1 VQLADAVPAADLRVF
16 VHPHRRTRLL
26 RAALAVAALALAAA
40 AILDAR
46 SLARPTA
53 ALLPAGRAGV
63 AVVDL
68 SGSIGVQRAREI
80 GQAIARVDTAE
91 ERLGLVVFSDTAY
104 ELLPP
109 GTPATQLAPLAR
121 LFTPTSTL
129 HEVGFGDER
138 SPLLPTP
145 WDRAFRGGTSIAT
158 GLVAGLQAL
167 ERAHVHK
174 GALLLVSDLDD
185 DPQDAHR
192 LAAIAAELT
201 RHDVPLKI
209 LALRPSPSGRALFT
223 QLFGKSAFVSG
234 AQSVAS
240 SGVGRRLQATLSAP
254 LPWSLVTTAAFLL
267 ALLAAN
273 ELYCGR
279 LSVPRRRST

>member
-1 VQLADAVPAADLRVF
+1 LIDINDFDAIRIGLASSKQIRDWSSGEVTKPETINYRTLKPERDGLFCERIFGPTRDWECYCGKYKRV
-16 VHPHRRTRLL
+16 R
-26 RAALAVAALALAAA
+26 
-40 AILDAR
+40 
-46 SLARPTA
+46 
-53 ALLPAGRAGV
+53 
-63 AVVDL
+63 
-68 SGSIGVQRAREI
+68 
-80 GQAIARVDTAE
+80 
-91 ERLGLVVFSDTAY
+91 Y

-129 HEVGFGDER
+129 HAVGFGDER
-138 SPLLPTP
+138 SPFLSTP
-145 WDRAFRGGTSIAT
+145 WDRAFRGGTSIAN

-167 ERAHVHK
+167 ERAHVRK

-201 RHDVPLKI
+201 RRGVPLKI
-209 LALRPSPSGRALFT
+209 LALRPSASGRALFT
-223 QLFGKSAFVSG
+223 QHFGAGAFVSG
-234 AQSVAS
+234 AEAVAS

-254 LPWSLVTTAAFLL
+254 LPWSLVSVLLVLL

-279 LSVPRRRST
+279 LSVPRGRST

>member
-1 VQLADAVPAADLRVF
+1 VQVADTIPTAELRVF

-26 RAALAVAALALAAA
+26 RAALAAAALALAVALV
-40 AILDAR
+40 LDAR

-68 SGSIGVQRAREI
+68 SGSIGVDRTREI
-80 GQAIARVDTAE
+80 GQAVARVDTAE

-129 HEVGFGDER
+129 HAVGFGDER
-138 SPLLPTP
+138 SPFLSTP
-145 WDRAFRGGTSIAT
+145 WDRAFRGGTSIAN

-167 ERAHVHK
+167 ERAHVRK

-201 RHDVPLKI
+201 RRGVPLKI
-209 LALRPSPSGRALFT
+209 LALRPSASGRALFT
-223 QLFGKSAFVSG
+223 QLFGAGAFVSG
-234 AQSVAS
+234 AEAVAS

-254 LPWSLVTTAAFLL
+254 LPWSLVSVLLVLL

-279 LSVPRRRST
+279 LSVPRGRST